1 MKLPQV
7 ILFLGIALWGNFCC
21 GQWEGREE
29 ILAAVE
35 KTFGDPPGMTRLDPD
50 SRVWANKKTGRV
62 VVDGYVALRAGQ
74 LEMFACPV
82 GTKEHES
89 VVAVFSKAQLIH
101 AALLAIGAKPGKPV
115 QWEPQYTPPTGS
127 EIQVMA
133 LWKDAEGKK
142 QVTDARQW
150 IHELGTEAGT
160 LDTNFVFAG
169 SGFWKDPDTGK
180 EIYQAESG
188 DLICVSNFSTAM
200 LDVPIESSKVN
211 SGLMFASFTDRI
223 PERGT
228 PVRLVLQLIA
238 AKKGDAEAAS
248 NAPST
253 PLPPSP
259 IARTVAASS
268 TQASPTAIGKED
280 EAAAEASRK
289 QEAELKELI
298 LGEDKPAATDN
309 SQKNDAK
316 REKQ

>member
-1 MKLPQV
+1 MKLAQV
-7 ILFLGIALWGNFCC
+7 ILFLGVAVGGNFCC
-21 GQWEGREE
+21 GQWDGREE

-35 KTFGDPPGMTRLDPD
+35 KTFGDPPGMTRMDPD

-89 VVAVFSKAQLIH
+89 VVAVFSKAQIIH

-133 LWKDAEGKK
+133 LWKDSEGKK

-150 IHELGTEAGT
+150 IHELGTEEGT

-228 PVRLVLQLIA
+228 PVRLVLQLIT

-248 NAPST
+248 NAPTT
-253 PLPPSP
+253 PLLPSP
-259 IARTVAASS
+259 IARTAAASS
-268 TQASPTAIGKED
+268 PTAAAVGKEN
-280 EAAAEASRK
+280 EAAAEARRK

-298 LGEDKPAATDN
+298 LGDDKPKSSDKPA
-309 SQKNDAK
+309 SSEAK
-316 REKQ
+316 PAK